1 MRKILIVAI
10 LVIVLSMFMSSNKS
24 NKETFF
30 KPTNDLKIFHFD
42 NDFEIKKIYIQITP
56 EFYQTSI
63 YKEKGELTLQKTL
76 ENEKDTTQLCYP
88 TIYGWQVANY
98 EGPLMFSAKSI
109 TSLVV
114 DNTKTH
120 TDKLS
125 MRLFDFK
132 NNLAY
137 SINKETVLTCNKV
150 EKNGDINVSW
160 SLKLPSFNLRQTCKR
175 TIEGNIVVFG
185 TKDIIVIDTAKVKIR
200 SAFKFGKN
208 QTIFDVIPLDN
219 KLFIITVNLE
229 GSFDM
234 RTNFKDLYSLYVIN
248 IYENVPLKFTNSKR
262 LRNVMHE
269 QEFVVVR
276 DKSTF
281 FVIDNSLFTNE
292 INLSDIHKDGIMETS
307 FKSSASVESDVL
319 TFKIKDK
326 EYIFNKDNPYELREI
341 PQDLEALNTFVGGDN
356 WDYCFFEDGYC
367 CGFDIKSGE
376 KTWKIKTDMQPYY
389 SSEFGVLFTENDR
402 ILYYSKKH

>member
-1 MRKILIVAI
+1 MISKQ
-10 LVIVLSMFMSSNKS
+10 S

-30 KPTNDLKIFHFD
+30 KPTSDLKRFQLD
-42 NDFEIKKIYIQITP
+42 NDFEITKLYVQEAP

-63 YKEKGELTLQKTL
+63 YKEKGELTLLKTIDTD
-76 ENEKDTTQLCYP
+76 KGTTQLCFP
-88 TIYGWQVANY
+88 TIFGWQVVNF
-98 EGPLMFSAKSI
+98 ESPLMFTAKSI
-109 TSLVV
+109 SSFVLDYTRPYA
-114 DNTKTH
+114 
-120 TDKLS
+120 DKLS
-125 MRLFDFK
+125 MRFFDFK

-137 SINKETVLTCNKV
+137 LINKNNELVCCKV
-150 EKNGDINVSW
+150 GKGEINASW
-160 SLKLPSFNLRQTCKR
+160 RLKLPSSSIRQISKKASG
-175 TIEGNIVVFG
+175 GNIVVFG
-185 TKDIIVIDTAKVKIR
+185 TKDIIVIDTANVKIKTAYR
-200 SAFKFGKN
+200 FGQN
-208 QTIFDVIPLDN
+208 QMISEVIPQEN

-234 RTNFKDLYSLYVIN
+234 RTSFKDLYSLYVIN

-262 LRNVMHE
+262 LRNAMYE

-292 INLSDIHKDGIMETS
+292 INLSEIHKNGIMETS

-341 PQDLEALNTFVGGDN
+341 PQDLEALNTFIGGDN